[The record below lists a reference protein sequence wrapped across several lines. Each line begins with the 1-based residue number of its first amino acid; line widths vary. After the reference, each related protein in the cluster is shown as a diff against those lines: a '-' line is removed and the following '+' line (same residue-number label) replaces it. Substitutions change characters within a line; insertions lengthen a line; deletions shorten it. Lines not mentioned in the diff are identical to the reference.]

1 MGRTAVMV
9 IQRIAVREVFPTT
22 KKKRERECM
31 SCLKCVICVPSGS
44 QLSSVKYQVSCNCK
58 SQAASMDFLMCS
70 GLYKMHNGMVSTKK
84 MHN

>member
-1 MGRTAVMV
+1 
-9 IQRIAVREVFPTT
+9 
-22 KKKRERECM
+22 M

-84 MHN
+84 MHNWLNGKTEVHEELKNARYL